1 MRTNTEIKKNL
12 NTKDKQ
18 YFELYIKEGS
28 CRSAV
33 VEKVF
38 QLLVIAKTKKDY
50 SLAEAC
56 QTFLSNN

>member
-12 NTKDKQ
+12 NSKDKQ

-28 CRSAV
+28 FRSAV